1 MKKFLE
7 TLEFIAGIALII
19 VAVYLVT
26 KIREQLGIPV
36 GF

>member
-7 TLEFIAGIALII
+7 TLEFMAGVALII
-19 VAVYLVT
+19 VTVYLVT

-36 GF
+36 EF

>member
-7 TLEFIAGIALII
+7 TLEFIAGLALIT

-26 KIREQLGIPV
+26 GIRQQLGIPM